1 MSSIDMI
8 STNQNSF
15 YFATQD
21 NSNQLSVIREF
32 KVEWDGTVKE
42 QRDAFSC
49 SSDCIVAM
57 QLCREKEAER
67 APNYNN
73 AGHLVWSEEPLELL
87 ILDKSYNY
95 YRLRK
100 NKNEHVTVSS
110 RRIKATEFLD

>member
-32 KVEWDGTVKE
+32 KVEWDGSVKE